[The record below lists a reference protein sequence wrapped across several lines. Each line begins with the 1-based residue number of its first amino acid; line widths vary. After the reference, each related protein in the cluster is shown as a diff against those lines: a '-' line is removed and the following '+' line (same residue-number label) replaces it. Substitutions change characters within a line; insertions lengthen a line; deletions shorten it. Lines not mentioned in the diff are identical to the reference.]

1 MRSRLLFLLLL
12 TGIVCQGQSILIMDF
27 VKVKNDRF
35 DEALYYYRNNWK
47 LYRDIALEKGYIKS
61 YRLERAKPDSAKT
74 FDLVLITEYEDS
86 VQFNKS
92 EENFRGIITTQRPG
106 GPALLNNIQPAEF
119 RTNVFVQYT
128 ETLFSNG
135 RSAKRK
141 KTRF

>member
-12 TGIVCQGQSILIMDF
+12 ASIVCQGQSVLIMDF

-35 DEALYYYRNNWK
+35 EEALYYYRNNWK

-61 YRLERAKPDSAKT
+61 YRLERVKPDSAKT

-86 VQFNKS
+86 TQFNKS
-92 EENFRGIITTQRPG
+92 EENFRSIITAQRPG
-106 GPALLNNIQPAEF
+106 GPALLNSVQPADF

-128 ETLFSNG
+128 ETLFSNS
-135 RSAKRK
+135 RHLKRK
-141 KTRF
+141 KTRP